1 MEPAMSQTDA
11 LQTDSYP
18 AEQFQEIGQQHHA
31 ASLGTWTFLATEVLF
46 FGVLFTSFTTYRVR
60 WTHDF
65 AEGAKELKWYLG
77 GLNTAVLLT
86 SSYFMAV
93 AVHAA
98 AEGKQRKLT
107 ISLIL
112 TLVLGLGFLVIK
124 GTEYAIEYHEHLV
137 PMLNYSP
144 VSPDGA
150 ARPPHLPLFMGF
162 YFVMTGF
169 HALHVITGLVL
180 ICVLIVMARRSRFN
194 PDYCNPVEMI
204 GLYWHFV
211 DIVWVFLFPSLYLL
225 RHST

>member
-1 MEPAMSQTDA
+1 MSQTDA
-11 LQTDSYP
+11 LQVDSYP
-18 AEQFQEIGQQHHA
+18 SEQFEETAQQHHA
-31 ASLGTWTFLATEVLF
+31 STLGTWTFLATEVLF
-46 FGVLFTSFTTYRVR
+46 FGVLFMSFTTYRVR

-98 AEGKQRKLT
+98 AEDKQRKLANC
-107 ISLIL
+107 LIL
-112 TLVLGLGFLVIK
+112 TVVLGFAFLVIK

-137 PMLNYSP
+137 PVLNYSP
-144 VSPDGA
+144 ISPDGSI
-150 ARPPHLPLFMGF
+150 RPPHLPLFMGF

-169 HALHVITGLVL
+169 HALHVITGIGL
-180 ICVLIVMARRSRFN
+180 ICVLILMNWGGKFTA
-194 PDYCNPVEMI
+194 DYYNPVEMI

-211 DIVWVFLFPSLYLL
+211 DVVWVFLFPALYLL
-225 RHST
+225 RHAT